1 MYSPQPTP
9 ILVPPD
15 QDPIR
20 KQGLQG
26 TCQLGQS
33 PTPSASVMGRAFHI
47 QGWQGQSRVL
57 VHLVAPQERSL
68 RQEPN
73 REAQLQGLAGAFQT
87 SHHCCTKSS
96 PWGGMSP
103 FLSARPSKALV
114 RHRGEFLPH
123 VLLHQNSL
131 CSCYILPPS
140 NPALWR
146 LLTAPGPA
154 AVMSLPLGPII
165 PGDS

>member
-9 ILVPPD
+9 ILAPPD

-20 KQGLQG
+20 RQGLQG
-26 TCQLGQS
+26 TCQPGQS

-47 QGWQGQSRVL
+47 QGWQRQSRVL
-57 VHLVAPQERSL
+57 VHPVVPQERSL
-68 RQEPN
+68 GAEA

-103 FLSARPSKALV
+103 FLSARPSKVLV

-123 VLLHQNSL
+123 GLLRQNSL
-131 CSCYILPPS
+131 CYCY
-140 NPALWR
+140 
-146 LLTAPGPA
+146 TYT
-154 AVMSLPLGPII
+154 LPLTQPS
-165 PGDS
+165 DSS

>member
-9 ILVPPD
+9 ILAPPD

-68 RQEPN
+68 GQKPN

-114 RHRGEFLPH
+114 RHRGVSPSCPPAPEFPLL
-123 VLLHQNSL
+123 LLHT
-131 CSCYILPPS
+131 Y
-140 NPALWR
+140 
-146 LLTAPGPA
+146 
-154 AVMSLPLGPII
+154 SLPLTQPSG
-165 PGDS
+165 GSQQHQAQQL